1 MIKPVIY
8 DFDNILEVQ
17 QQLAPR
23 TYEHIDF
30 SHTPERFRTRLG
42 DNSKMQR
49 NERIKAALADPVQ
62 VEHFRQLTLMGDPV
76 ADACATLFPKMGFA
90 RARALLDDALENG
103 IDSLPDAPDELKV
116 FMATIE
122 HLPDWV
128 DFDRIERA
136 TRLLRPFSAIFD
148 QLVTRAAFMITY
160 VNGYQGLP
168 MLITGALSGDAASR
182 RIRETTSTL
191 RMAVL
196 PGALRRDGEAFKS
209 AAKVRIM
216 HAMVRYNLLHNSKIW
231 DPEIYGVPIPQVDQ
245 MGAALTPV
253 YQLAKRALKA
263 KRGFTRGEA
272 DVVML
277 FRYMSYLLGL
287 HGQFLSDD
295 PQTIVDTWQMVQAT
309 LPHKF
314 DERSLALND
323 ATLAAYLQK
332 DQSALNRV
340 VHRLDQRASKVVY
353 RFLVGEKTAAM
364 MNARPGAADYAA
376 LLLWGGPLAVKYAG
390 IRALRVAP
398 ALRGRIDRWASNEI
412 RSQLQLKVNPVAF
425 KTDASDYKQAL

>member
-1 MIKPVIY
+1 MFKPVIY

-17 QQLAPR
+17 QQLAPQ
-23 TYEHIDF
+23 TYERIDF

-49 NERIKAALADPVQ
+49 NSRIKAMLSDPEQ

-76 ADACATLFPKMGFA
+76 ADACATLFPQMGFA
-90 RARALLDDALENG
+90 RARALLDQALEHG
-103 IDSLPDAPDELKV
+103 IDAVADAPDELKV

-122 HLPDWV
+122 HVPQWV
-128 DFDRIERA
+128 DFERIDRA

-216 HAMVRYNLLHNSKIW
+216 HAMVRYNLLHNSTIW
-231 DPEIYGVPIPQVDQ
+231 DPAVYGVPIPQVDQ

-263 KRGFTRGEA
+263 GRPFTRGEG

-287 HGQFLSDD
+287 HQQFLSDD

-314 DERSLALND
+314 DPRSLDLND

-332 DQSALNRV
+332 DRSIVNRL
-340 VHRLDQRASKVVY
+340 VHQLDQRASRVVY
-353 RFLVGEKTAAM
+353 RFLVGDKTAAM
-364 MNARPGAADYAA
+364 MKASPGVADYAA
-376 LLLWGGPLAVKYAG
+376 LLLWGGPLAAKYAG
-390 IRALRVAP
+390 ISALRMAP
-398 ALRGRIDRWASNEI
+398 PLRKRIDHWAGNEI
-412 RSQLQLKVNPVAF
+412 RSQLQLKVNPVAY
-425 KTDASDYKQAL
+425 KTDASVYKQAL

>member
-17 QQLAPR
+17 QRMAPH
-23 TYEHIDF
+23 TYERIDF
-30 SHTPERFRTRLG
+30 SRTPERFRTRLG
-42 DNSKMQR
+42 DNSKLQR
-49 NERIKAALADPVQ
+49 NARIKAMLENPEK

-90 RARALLDDALENG
+90 RARALLDEALEKG
-103 IDSLPDAPDELKV
+103 IDAVTDAPEELKL

-122 HLPDWV
+122 HVPEWV
-128 DFDRIERA
+128 DFDMIEHA
-136 TRLLRPFSAIFD
+136 TQRLRPFSAVFD
-148 QLVTRAAFMITY
+148 QLMTRAAFMITY

-196 PGALRRDGEAFKS
+196 PGALQRDGEAFKS
-209 AAKVRIM
+209 AAKVRVM

-231 DPEIYGVPIPQVDQ
+231 DPDIYGVPIPQVDQ
-245 MGAALTPV
+245 MGAALIPV

-263 KRGFTRGEA
+263 GRGFSRGEA
-272 DVVML
+272 SIVML
-277 FRYMSYLLGL
+277 FRYMAYLLGL
-287 HGQFLSDD
+287 HQQFLSDD
-295 PQTIVDTWQMVQAT
+295 PQDIVDTWQMVQAT

-314 DERSLALND
+314 DERSLALNA
-323 ATLAAYLQK
+323 ATLSAYLQK
-332 DQSALNRV
+332 DRSALNRLI
-340 VHRLDQRASKVVY
+340 HRLDQRASRVIY
-353 RFLVGEKTAAM
+353 RMLVGDKTAAM
-364 MNARPGAADYAA
+364 MGAHPGPMDYAG
-376 LLLWGGPLAVKYAG
+376 LLLWGGPLATKFAG
-390 IRALRVAP
+390 VSALRAVP
-398 ALRGRIDRWASNEI
+398 ALRSRVDRWASNEI

-425 KTDASDYKQAL
+425 KTDASEYKQAL

>member
-1 MIKPVIY
+1 MIQPVIY
-8 DFDNILEVQ
+8 NFDNILEVQ
-17 QQLAPR
+17 QQLAPH
-23 TYEHIDF
+23 TYERIDF
-30 SHTPERFRTRLG
+30 AHTPERFRTTLG

-49 NERIKAALADPVQ
+49 NERIKAMLADPDK

-90 RARALLDDALENG
+90 RARALLDRALEEG
-103 IDSLPDAPDELKV
+103 IDAIEGAPQELKV

-122 HLPDWV
+122 HVPEWV
-128 DFDRIERA
+128 DFDMIDRA
-136 TRLLRPFSAIFD
+136 TRLLRPFNAIFD
-148 QLVTRAAFMITY
+148 QLMTRAAFMITY

-196 PGALRRDGEAFKS
+196 PGALTRDGEAFKS

-231 DPEIYGVPIPQVDQ
+231 DPEVYGVPIPQVDQ

-253 YQLAKRALKA
+253 YQLAKRALKR

-272 DVVML
+272 CVVML
-277 FRYMSYLLGL
+277 FRYLSYLLGL
-287 HGQFLSDD
+287 HYQFLSDD
-295 PQTIVDTWQMVQAT
+295 PQEIVDTWQMVQAT

-314 DERSLALND
+314 DERSLALNE
-323 ATLAAYLQK
+323 ATLSAYLQK
-332 DQSALNRV
+332 DQSPLNRLI
-340 VHRLDQRASKVVY
+340 HRLDQRASKVVY
-353 RFLVGEKTAAM
+353 RFLVGDKTADM
-364 MNARPGAADYAA
+364 MDASPSALDYAG
-376 LLLWGGPLAVKYAG
+376 LLLWGGPLAAKFAG
-390 IRALRVAP
+390 VSALRSVP
-398 ALRGRIDRWASNEI
+398 ALRKRVDHWASNEI

-425 KTDASDYKQAL
+425 KTDAAQYKQSL